1 MARGVRRSPLLTLL
15 ALLLAV
21 EVALPVAMA
30 LGRNRLIFFPSTAPD
45 PEVGLAYF
53 PPDVAA
59 RLVRIRRPD
68 GRLLAAYDARPRGAA
83 DGEGPV
89 VLFAHGNAGNLG
101 HRASLLGFFVRHT
114 GARTLL
120 FEYSGY
126 GGNDGTPSEEEIY
139 RDGLAAYDH
148 LVAEGVPPGRI
159 VFYGESLGAAVALR
173 VASERP
179 VAGVVL
185 QAPFTSLSSLA
196 RRLYPWLPLGAV
208 LVRGAFPNAE
218 RVRHLTVPVLVV
230 HGTEDEIIPFAE
242 GRSLHA
248 AAPAGSELL
257 PIEGAGHND
266 LFEVGGEEYLRGLG
280 ERFRAWAE
288 LAHIPGGIR

>member
-1 MARGVRRSPLLTLL
+1 MLTLL
-15 ALLLAV
+15 VLLLVV

-30 LGRNRLIFFPSTAPD
+30 LGRNRLIFFPSATPGA
-45 PEVGLAYF
+45 EGGLSYF
-53 PPDVAA
+53 PQDVEA

-68 GRLLAAYDARPRGAA
+68 GRLLAAYDARPRGRSDA
-83 DGEGPV
+83 DGPV
-89 VLFAHGNAGNLG
+89 VLFAHGNAGNLFY
-101 HRASLLGFFVRHT
+101 RASLLGFFVRET
-114 GARTLL
+114 RARTLL

-126 GGNDGTPSEEEIY
+126 GGNEGRPSEDEVY

-148 LVAEGVPPGRI
+148 LVAEGVAPGR
-159 VFYGESLGAAVALR
+159 VVLYGESLGGAVSLH

-185 QAPFTSLSSLA
+185 QAPFASLSSLA
-196 RRLYPWLPLGAV
+196 RRLYSWLPLGSV

-218 RVRHLTVPVLVV
+218 RVRRLTVPVLVV
-230 HGTEDEIIPFAE
+230 HGTADEVIPFVE
-242 GRSLHA
+242 GRQVHA

-280 ERFRAWAE
+280 ERFRSWVG
-288 LAHIPGGIR
+288 HRVDMTPGSP

>member
-1 MARGVRRSPLLTLL
+1 MTRGRRRRPLLTLL
-15 ALLLAV
+15 LLLLAV
-21 EVALPVAMA
+21 EVGLPVAMA
-30 LGRNRLIFFPSTAPD
+30 LGRNRLIFLPSAAPRA
-45 PEVGLAYF
+45 EGGMQHF
-53 PPDVAA
+53 PPDVEA

-68 GRLLAAYDARPRGAA
+68 GRMLAAYDARPRGLGGG
-83 DGEGPV
+83 DGPV
-89 VLFAHGNAGNLG
+89 VLFAHGNAGNLFY
-101 HRASLLGFFVRHT
+101 RASLLGFFVRHT

-126 GGNDGTPSEEEIY
+126 GGNGGTPSEEEVY

-148 LVAEGVPPGRI
+148 LTAEGVAPERI
-159 VFYGESLGAAVALR
+159 IFYGESLGGAVALT

-185 QAPFTSLSSLA
+185 QAPFSSLSSLA

-218 RVRHLTVPVLVV
+218 QVRQLTVPVLVV
-230 HGTEDEIIPFAE
+230 HGTQDEVIPFAE
-242 GRSLHA
+242 GRTLHA
-248 AAPAGSELL
+248 AAPAGAEFL

-280 ERFRAWAE
+280 ERFRGWM
-288 LAHIPGGIR
+288 

>member
-1 MARGVRRSPLLTLL
+1 MLTLL
-15 ALLLAV
+15 IVFLAI

-30 LGRNRLIFFPSTAPD
+30 LGRNKLTFFPSATPR
-45 PEVGLAYF
+45 PEEGLAYF
-53 PPDVAA
+53 PPDVEA

-68 GRLLAAYDARPRGAA
+68 GRLLAAYDARPRSAA
-83 DGEGPV
+83 SDDGPV

-101 HRASLLGFFVRHT
+101 HRAPLLGDFVRHT

-120 FEYSGY
+120 FDYSGY
-126 GGNDGTPSEEEIY
+126 GGNEGRPSEDEVY

-148 LVAEGVPPGRI
+148 LMAEGVRPERL
-159 VFYGESLGAAVALR
+159 VLYGESLGGAVALK

-179 VAGVVL
+179 VAGVVV
-185 QAPFTSLSSLA
+185 QAPFSSLSSFA

-218 RVRHLTVPVLVV
+218 RASRLAVPLLVV
-230 HGTEDEIIPFAE
+230 HGTADEVVPFAE
-242 GRSLHA
+242 GRAVHA
-248 AAPAGSELL
+248 AAPAGTELL

-266 LFEVGGEEYLRGLG
+266 LFEVGGEKYLRGLG
-280 ERFRAWAE
+280 EQFRKWTAE
-288 LAHIPGGIR
+288 AGGA